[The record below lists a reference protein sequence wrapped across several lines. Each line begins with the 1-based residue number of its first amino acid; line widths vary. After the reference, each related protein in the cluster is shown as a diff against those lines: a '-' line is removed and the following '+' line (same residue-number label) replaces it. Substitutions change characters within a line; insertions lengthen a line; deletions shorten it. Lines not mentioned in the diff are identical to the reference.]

1 MLPRWMAGGASQGLR
16 SPSRQTIWSQ
26 CPPHPSAHGCAH
38 VVPPAEIPR
47 GVSLYL
53 GEGFMRALR
62 GGVANDDRADLSF
75 YGSSRNYAGHVA
87 ASSTPDTASS
97 RSAGPSPAPRASTS
111 PPSPPATV
119 RIAVGIGKPH
129 ITTSLSCLVRTRSLF
144 VPQPPTRRC
153 RSQRAAYIALAALQ
167 ASPSCISPTGRTE
180 HQVAHL

>member
-1 MLPRWMAGGASQGLR
+1 MDGGWCKPGASL
-16 SPSRQTIWSQ
+16 PEQTDHLEPVPTAPECIWR
-26 CPPHPSAHGCAH
+26 AH

-97 RSAGPSPAPRASTS
+97 RSAGQSPAPRASTS

-167 ASPSCISPTGRTE
+167 LSPLCISPTGRKE
-180 HQVAHL
+180 HQVANL